1 MKNFLICYTKKY
13 LPNFMSKF
21 FLLTSL
27 ITIFCLA
34 VFFIYKLKKNKK
46 DEKKKLIKDDIYPLY

>member
-1 MKNFLICYTKKY
+1 
-13 LPNFMSKF
+13 MSKF